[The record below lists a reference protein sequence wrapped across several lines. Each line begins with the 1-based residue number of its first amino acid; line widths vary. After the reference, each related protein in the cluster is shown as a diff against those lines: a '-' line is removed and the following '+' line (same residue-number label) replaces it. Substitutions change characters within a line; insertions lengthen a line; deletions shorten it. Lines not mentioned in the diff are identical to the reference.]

1 VPHGDRLYLVT
12 FKNAS
17 NRKLISVPLAA
28 PDLAAA
34 KVEIPESVDATIVNV
49 AAARDALYVQ
59 TMSSGL
65 ARLQRMPWN
74 GAAAPVALPY
84 DGSIGEL
91 VSDPLRDGAIIDIQG
106 SRSATSAA
114 AARRDTSG
122 RPPARTSTR

>member
-1 VPHGDRLYLVT
+1 VAPLASLDRVGKTPWRTVAGYADSVEAAVPHGDRLYLVT

-34 KVEIPESVDATIVNV
+34 RVEIPESADATIVNV

-65 ARLQRMPWN
+65 ARLLRMPWN
-74 GAAAPVALPY
+74 GAAAPVALAY
-84 DGSIGEL
+84 DGSIGQL
-91 VSDPLRDGAIIDIQG
+91 V
-106 SRSATSAA
+106 
-114 AARRDTSG
+114 
-122 RPPARTSTR
+122 